1 MANTET
7 ITVSAAGRGSVHN
20 TLDGSAADAITVN
33 CAAAL
38 GSVTVTV
45 KNRSAGDIWF
55 RWDGTTAVAEAD
67 GTYHLGAGENYDFD
81 APSGRPLVSL
91 IAGSALAY
99 SVQTAPAGG

>member
-33 CAAAL
+33 C
-38 GSVTVTV
+38 GTVQMVTATV

-55 RWDGTTAVAEAD
+55 RWDGTTAVAGAD
-67 GTYHLGAGENYDFD
+67 GTYHLGAGENYDFEV
-81 APSGRPLVSL
+81 PTSSVVVSL